1 MLPIPLPTSKL
12 ILPLVKSKKGCRHMV
27 RNKLICFTLYL
38 HVEFCGRNAKK
49 LFLSQVLKQ
58 AQIFNQGMTRQPHPH
73 FSLYLWAS
81 RIVFKKNSSLGFTSC
96 SLRLYTTCKDLGG
109 FLYGRWRAQ
118 YKTKEK
124 FLHKATLKNLF
135 PTHSGV
141 SKTFHFLIKH

>member
-49 LFLSQVLKQ
+49 LFLGQVLKQ
-58 AQIFNQGMTRQPHPH
+58 VQIFNQGMTRQPHPH

-81 RIVFKKNSSLGFTSC
+81 RNLKKKNSSICFTTC
-96 SLRLYTTCKDLGG
+96 SFRLYTKCKDLGG
-109 FLYGRWRAQ
+109 FLYCSWRAQ
-118 YKTKEK
+118 YKTKKKNPPQSRFEK
-124 FLHKATLKNLF
+124 PISHSQWCFKNISF
-135 PTHSGV
+135 
-141 SKTFHFLIKH
+141 FIKH